1 MSAELKREDIVHSP
15 EASISSLEDYL
26 PNQARLLKSNASPS
40 KYLSSPLVP
49 PIPINSVWKVGL
61 QSYSADTKGSESS
74 PLLLHPTSSTL
85 WGTATASTAST
96 IATANA
102 PTARH
107 SPITKQPSL
116 IELGDLRTIEDKVED
131 SHCHGG
137 PRTSDSTDLVNR
149 QVPSIQVVSKEFTRG
164 GNNNGIGYNMTPEKL
179 SLLSNTVP
187 SLHNIETNKKMP
199 LLELVIPSP
208 VLQKMPNSPLS
219 PSSRHLKIRITN
231 MLYDLSSQVFNIFEN
246 HYNRTKL
253 PKLKFITVFLVQ
265 CHTKFTFP
273 HSC

>member
-40 KYLSSPLVP
+40 KYLSSPPPVP
-49 PIPINSVWKVGL
+49 PIPINSAWKVGL

-85 WGTATASTAST
+85 WGTATASTAASTAST

-107 SPITKQPSL
+107 SPLTKQSSL

-131 SHCHGG
+131 NHCHGG

-149 QVPSIQVVSKEFTRG
+149 QVPSIQVISKEFTGG
-164 GNNNGIGYNMTPEKL
+164 GNNNGVGYNIMQRREC
-179 SLLSNTVP
+179 SG
-187 SLHNIETNKKMP
+187 E
-199 LLELVIPSP
+199 E
-208 VLQKMPNSPLS
+208 
-219 PSSRHLKIRITN
+219 
-231 MLYDLSSQVFNIFEN
+231 
-246 HYNRTKL
+246 
-253 PKLKFITVFLVQ
+253 
-265 CHTKFTFP
+265 
-273 HSC
+273 

>member
-40 KYLSSPLVP
+40 KYLSCSPVP

-85 WGTATASTAST
+85 WGTATASTAASTAST

-131 SHCHGG
+131 SHCHGV

-149 QVPSIQVVSKEFTRG
+149 LVPSIQVTSKEFTRG
-164 GNNNGIGYNMTPEKL
+164 GNNNEIGYNMTPEKL
-179 SLLSNTVP
+179 SLLSTTFP

-246 HYNRTKL
+246 HYNKTKL
-253 PKLKFITVFLVQ
+253 PKLTFITVFLV
-265 CHTKFTFP
+265 
-273 HSC
+273 